1 MVIDM
6 DTLDKLKYTVVFIVG
21 IVVGL
26 LIGYALL
33 IYGIDAIGQSFQIQN
48 MNVTIAINETAIIEA
63 QKAMRG
69 I

>member
-1 MVIDM
+1 M

-26 LIGYALL
+26 LIGYVLL
-33 IYGIDAIGQSFQIQN
+33 IYGIDAIGQSFYTSTPIVL
-48 MNVTIAINETAIIEA
+48 MVV
-63 QKAMRG
+63 G